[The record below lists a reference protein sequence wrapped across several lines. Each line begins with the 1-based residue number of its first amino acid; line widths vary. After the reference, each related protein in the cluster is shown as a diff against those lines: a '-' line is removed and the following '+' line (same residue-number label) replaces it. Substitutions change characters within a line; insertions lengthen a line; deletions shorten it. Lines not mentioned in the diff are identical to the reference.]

1 MFDLI
6 EGMSPSARARQLG
19 ERIRSLRLQRNIT
32 QAALAES
39 IGVSRPTMASLEK
52 NGRGTIETLA
62 ATLYALGRESEFD
75 ALLLPDPPSTLMEA
89 ARPVLRLRAR
99 S

>member
-1 MFDLI
+1 MFDLT
-6 EGMSPSARARQLG
+6 EGISPSARARQLG

-32 QAALAES
+32 QAALAAS
-39 IGVSRPTMASLEK
+39 IGVSRPTMAALEK
-52 NGRGTIETLA
+52 KGRGTIETLA

-75 ALLLPDPPSTLMEA
+75 ALLLPDPPSTLIEA
-89 ARPVLRLRAR
+89 ARPAVRLRAR